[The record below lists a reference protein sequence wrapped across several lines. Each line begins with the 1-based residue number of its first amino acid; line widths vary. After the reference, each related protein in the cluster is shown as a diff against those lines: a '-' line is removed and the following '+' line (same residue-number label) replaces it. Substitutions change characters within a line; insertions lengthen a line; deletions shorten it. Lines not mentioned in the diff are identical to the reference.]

1 MQKDGQRRSLLAR
14 MGSYCNRFNIVLVVL
29 WAVVI
34 GLGMYISTIQ
44 LEVEPFNPFTILGVE
59 ETATEQEIKKAYKK
73 LVIIHHPDKVKDPAL
88 KKEAETFFAEKLA
101 KAHQAL
107 TDETAKENWI
117 KYGHPD
123 GPQVLLPV
131 LPLLCFGSHEDVA
144 YHDASTVCLNEM
156 V

>member
-1 MQKDGQRRSLLAR
+1 MDGFLQRNGGKQLS
-14 MGSYCNRFNIVLVVL
+14 SYFNRFNIVLVFL

-44 LEVEPFNPFTILGVE
+44 LETEPFNPFSILGVE

-73 LVIIHHPDKVKDPAL
+73 LVIQHHPDKIKDPIL

-107 TDETAKENWI
+107 TDETARENWI

-123 GPQVLLPV
+123 GPQVCCPTLCVFVHVSSFGPTLL
-131 LPLLCFGSHEDVA
+131 LACI
-144 YHDASTVCLNEM
+144 
-156 V
+156 